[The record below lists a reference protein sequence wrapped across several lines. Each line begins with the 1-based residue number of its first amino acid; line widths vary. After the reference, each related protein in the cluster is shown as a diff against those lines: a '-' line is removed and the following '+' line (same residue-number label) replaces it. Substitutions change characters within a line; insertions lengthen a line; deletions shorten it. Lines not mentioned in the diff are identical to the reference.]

1 MSVSAQTVKKIWKQF
16 CATNNEVPKYRGGS
30 HNCKLTN
37 NDLELIETLKV
48 AKGSI
53 SKREINEILEE
64 VGDIQGEIA
73 MSTISRT
80 IKSSLLSGKI
90 YSRKKF
96 RMSPFKGFRLQTS
109 CIHKSLLTI

>member
-1 MSVSAQTVKKIWKQF
+1 MSEDLRSLIIDEIAKEGGYRLSGYIPVTYVTIASRSSVSAQTVKKIWKQF

-53 SKREINEILEE
+53 SKREINEI
-64 VGDIQGEIA
+64 
-73 MSTISRT
+73 
-80 IKSSLLSGKI
+80 
-90 YSRKKF
+90 
-96 RMSPFKGFRLQTS
+96 
-109 CIHKSLLTI
+109 